1 MYKSLMGRIKRYG
14 ERLVSV
20 VPSERT
26 KHSAHELKYKKFHFN
41 MREKLHYELGRTLEQ
56 IVWGS

>member
-1 MYKSLMGRIKRYG
+1 MGRIKRYG

-26 KHSAHELKYKKFHFN
+26 KHSARELKYKKFHFN
-41 MREKLHYELGRTLEQ
+41 MREKLHYGFGHTLEQ
-56 IVWGS
+56 TVWGS